1 MYKEYF
7 RRLNMKAVTFQGA
20 KDIQVKQVEDP
31 KLQQKDDIIVRV
43 TSTAIC
49 GSDLHIYQGALP
61 THKDYVIGHEPMG
74 IVEEVGPEVTKV
86 KKGDRV
92 VLPFNI
98 SCGHCYYCE
107 HDMESQCDN
116 SNPNEA
122 VDTGGYFGFTERYG
136 NYPGGQAEYLR
147 VPYGN
152 FMPFVI
158 PESCELED
166 EALLFMSDVLPTA
179 YWSVEN
185 AGVKKDDTVVVM
197 GCGPIGLMAQ
207 KFAWMKGA
215 KRVIAIDN
223 LPYRL
228 NKAKQMN
235 KVEAYNF
242 DEYNDMG
249 SYIKE
254 ITSGGADVVIDCVGM
269 DGKKSTIEAI
279 EQKLKLQGGT
289 LSAIEIALN
298 AVRKFGTIQLTGVY
312 GSKYNMFPLGNLF
325 ERNINLKMG
334 QAPVIHYMP
343 KLFDKITAGKFDP
356 TEIISHKV
364 PLEKASEAYQIFNDH
379 EDECIKVVLKP

>member
-1 MYKEYF
+1 
-7 RRLNMKAVTFQGA
+7 MKAVTFQGT
-20 KDIQVKQVEDP
+20 KDVQVKQVEDA
-31 KLQQKDDIIVRV
+31 KLQKKDDIVVRI

-61 THKDYVIGHEPMG
+61 TEKDYVIGHEPMG
-74 IVEEVGPEVTKV
+74 IVEEVGPEVTRV

-116 SNPNEA
+116 ANPNKDIA
-122 VDTGGYFGFTERYG
+122 DTGAYFGFTERYG
-136 NYPGGQAEYLR
+136 DYQGGQAELLR

-152 FMPFVI
+152 FVPFVI

-185 AGVKKDDTVVVM
+185 SGVKDGDTVVVL
-197 GCGPIGLMAQ
+197 GCGPVGLMTQ

-215 KRVIAIDN
+215 KRVITVDN
-223 LPYRL
+223 IPYRL
-228 NKAKQMN
+228 NHAQKMN
-235 KVEAYNF
+235 QVEIVNF
-242 DEYNDMG
+242 DNHEDTGN
-249 SYIKE
+249 YIKE
-254 ITSGGADVVIDCVGM
+254 LSSGGADVVIDCVGM
-269 DGKKSTIEAI
+269 DGKKTPMEAI
-279 EQKLKLQGGT
+279 GQKLKLQGGT
-289 LSAIEIALN
+289 LSAIEIGMN

-312 GSKYNMFPLGNLF
+312 GSKYNMFPLGNIF
-325 ERNINLKMG
+325 ERNITVKTG

-343 KLFDKITAGKFDP
+343 MLFDWITSGKIDP
-356 TEIISHKV
+356 TEIITHRIS
-364 PLEKASEAYQIFNDH
+364 LDDASNAYQMFNDH
-379 EDECIKVVLKP
+379 EDEVIKVVLKP

>member
-1 MYKEYF
+1 
-7 RRLNMKAVTFQGA
+7 MKAVTFQGA
-20 KDIQVKQVEDP
+20 KDIEVKEVQDP
-31 KLQQKDDIIVRV
+31 VLQKKDDIIVRI

-61 THKDYVIGHEPMG
+61 AEKDYVIGHEPMG

-98 SCGHCYYCE
+98 SCGHCFYCE
-107 HDMESQCDN
+107 HDMESQCDH
-116 SNPNEA
+116 SNRNP
-122 VDTGGYFGFTERYG
+122 DIHTGGYFGFTERYG
-136 NYPGGQAEYLR
+136 NYPGGQAQYLH

-185 AGVKKDDTVVVM
+185 SGMKPGDTVVVL
-197 GCGPIGLMAQ
+197 GCGPIGLMTQ

-215 KRVIAIDN
+215 KRVIAVDHV
-223 LPYRL
+223 PYRL
-228 NKAKQMN
+228 NHAKKMN
-235 KVEAYNF
+235 NVETYNF
-242 DEYNDMG
+242 DDYEDMG
-249 SYIKE
+249 GYIRE
-254 ITSGGADVVIDCVGM
+254 LTQGGSDVVIDCVGM
-269 DGKKSTIEAI
+269 DGKKSALEAVG
-279 EQKLKLQGGT
+279 QKLKLQGGT
-289 LSAIEIALN
+289 LGPLEIAIK
-298 AVRKFGTIQLTGVY
+298 AVKKFGNVQITGVY
-312 GSKYNMFPLGNLF
+312 GSKYNQFPLGEIF
-325 ERNINLKMG
+325 ERNVTLKMG

-343 KLFDKITAGKFDP
+343 ELFKKITAGEFDP
-356 TEIISHKV
+356 TEIVSHKV
-364 PLEKASEAYQIFNDH
+364 PLEKASDAYKMFNDH